1 MQVKCFNSRSILVF
15 SYIYT
20 MSRFLVFLLF
30 TSVLK
35 LTHGQFKSDYSMVI
49 VQDGNRYE
57 LSSKDTLLILK
68 PTEFHFEFEI
78 LNREG
83 VYLSF
88 AYSNEFYSTHED
100 SVWKDFESLNPMVM
114 VEESNNSDKDA
125 ILADDGFS
133 YWFYSDE
140 YDWHR
145 LDEGLKVSK
154 GKISGTYTINKFYD
168 RSIGE
173 EVGLDKIDREIFVL
187 FFESDDDENRKPVFP
202 YNRKRVRLKFE

>member
-1 MQVKCFNSRSILVF
+1 MDRLLISIL
-15 SYIYT
+15 
-20 MSRFLVFLLF
+20 F
-30 TSVLK
+30 TYFSVLSF
-35 LTHGQFKSDYSMVI
+35 GQSNSDYSMVI
-49 VQDGNRYE
+49 VQDGIRYE
-57 LSSKDTLLILK
+57 LSSKDTLLTLK

-88 AYSNEFYSTHED
+88 AYSNEFYATHED

-154 GKISGTYTINKFYD
+154 GKIEGTYTINKFFD

-173 EVGLDKIDREIFVL
+173 EVSLEKIDREVYVF
-187 FFESDDDENRKPVFP
+187 FFESDDDENRKPIFP
-202 YNRKRVRLKFE
+202 YNRKRVRLKFEQ

>member
-1 MQVKCFNSRSILVF
+1 MGRILVF
-15 SYIYT
+15 IILIGS
-20 MSRFLVFLLF
+20 F
-30 TSVLK
+30 TLSL
-35 LTHGQFKSDYSMVI
+35 GQSKSNYSMVI
-49 VQDGNRYE
+49 VQDGIRYE
-57 LSSKDTLLILK
+57 LSSKDTLLTLK

-88 AYSNEFYSTHED
+88 AYSNEFYATDED
-100 SVWKDFESLNPMVM
+100 SVWNDFESLNPMVM

-154 GKISGTYTINKFYD
+154 GKIEGTYTINKFFD

-173 EVGLDKIDREIFVL
+173 EVSLEKIDREIYVF
-187 FFESDDDENRKPVFP
+187 FFESDDDENRKPIFP
-202 YNRKRVRLKFE
+202 YNRKRLRLKFEQ

>member
-1 MQVKCFNSRSILVF
+1 MGVSILVF

-30 TSVLK
+30 FFMLK
-35 LTHGQFKSDYSMVI
+35 LTHGQLKSDYSMVI
-49 VQDGNRYE
+49 VQNGKRYE

-83 VYLSF
+83 VFLSF
-88 AYSNEFYSTHED
+88 AFSNEFYATHED

-114 VEESNNSDKDA
+114 VEESNNVDKDA
-125 ILADDGFS
+125 ILSDNGFS

-145 LDEGLKVSK
+145 LDEGLKFSE
-154 GKISGTYTINKFYD
+154 GKIEGTYTINKFYD
-168 RSIGE
+168 KSIGE
-173 EVGLDKIDREIFVL
+173 EVGLKNIDREIYVL
-187 FFESDDDENRKPVFP
+187 IFECDDDLHRNPIFP
-202 YNRKRVRLKFE
+202 YNRKRVRIKFE